1 MTWSCAKSQIVCLEF
16 CKCERYCWNI
26 WVVSGNIENDD
37 KYSDEE
43 EYSSKDEDDT
53 DNLLE

>member
-1 MTWSCAKSQIVCLEF
+1 MTWSCAKSQIVYLEF